1 MRRVLLGLGSNK
13 EFHGKRP
20 LELLQCACH
29 ELACLLN
36 SPRFSSVY
44 KTRAM
49 YVEDQDDFY
58 NMTACGFVDDNLS
71 PQELLKKVNE
81 IEAKWGR
88 DRSQEIRFGPRPLD
102 IDIELFGDQTINTPE
117 LQIPHPRIA
126 ERAFVLVPA
135 LEILTDSADVT
146 TREKF
151 TVYLKNLKLDDGS
164 GIIEQVA
171 VMSETLELTEKT
183 SEAVAVCDVALFSPP
198 KV

>member
-20 LELLQCACH
+20 LELLQCACRD
-29 ELACLLN
+29 LACLLN

-71 PQELLKKVNE
+71 PQELLKQIND
-81 IEAKWGR
+81 IEARYGR
-88 DRSQEIRFGPRPLD
+88 DRSSEIRFGPRPLD

-135 LEILTDSADVT
+135 LEILEKVADCKIRKKYTDSLTAL
-146 TREKF
+146 EKQGKSGGIEMFLSAKDFIPF
-151 TVYLKNLKLDDGS
+151 TGGSFDGP
-164 GIIEQVA
+164 EN
-171 VMSETLELTEKT
+171 K
-183 SEAVAVCDVALFSPP
+183 
-198 KV
+198 